1 MRNRPTTVQR
11 VREWIEAGQVGTI
24 PEIAEAC
31 GSNWSAVKYAVS
43 VLVEQG
49 AAERVSV
56 NPLQYG
62 PRPAD
67 DCGPL
72 VQRALMRRTA
82 LERVWAGWGA

>member
-11 VREWIEAGQVGTI
+11 VREWIQTGKTGTI

-31 GSNWSAVKYAVS
+31 GSNWFAVKYAVG

-56 NPLQYG
+56 NPLRYG

-72 VQRALMRRTA
+72 VQRALRRRIP
-82 LERVWAGWGA
+82 LEQAWGGQC